1 MPCTLVCTGTGAA
14 AVPMSV
20 CTQPGCRL
28 TQVARPARAN
38 DTSLSTEFS
47 AALLALI
54 SLVVTPACALPIHA
68 PVPGGVAVIDLG
80 KCAQTAPTARQGE
93 QSLAVVRDKGHCFAL
108 LGIPLDTLPGT
119 LEIQISSGSTAT
131 SRRVAIGI
139 KNYPEQRLTIKD
151 KRKVEPNPDDLARIA
166 QEKETTE
173 AIKRRFSDFAPMVD
187 FSLPANGPLSSR
199 FGLRRIFNGLPRNSH
214 AGLDVA
220 VGTGA
225 PVKAPAD
232 GIVANTGDY
241 FFNGHT
247 VFIDHG
253 QGLISAYMHLSR
265 IDVRHGQPVK
275 KGEILGAV
283 GASGRVT
290 GPHLHWAVILNNTP
304 VDPELF
310 LFRQ

>member
-1 MPCTLVCTGTGAA
+1 MR
-14 AVPMSV
+14 
-20 CTQPGCRL
+20 RL
-28 TQVARPARAN
+28 K
-38 DTSLSTEFS
+38 
-47 AALLALI
+47 ALLGLFTLAA
-54 SLVVTPACALPIHA
+54 SQAFALPQHA

-80 KCAQTAPTARQGE
+80 PASHIFPQAYWDERP
-93 QSLAVVRDKGHCFAL
+93 LAIVSERGHHYAL

-119 LEIQISSGSTAT
+119 LEIRIDKGATAT
-131 SRRVAIGI
+131 NRSIPIGL

-166 QEKETTE
+166 REQATTD
-173 AIKRRFSDFAPMVD
+173 AIKRSFSEGSVQTDFA
-187 FSLPANGPLSSR
+187 LPANGPLSSR
-199 FGLRRIFNGLPRNSH
+199 FGLRRIFNGQPRNPH

-220 VGTGA
+220 VATGA

-232 GIVANTGDY
+232 GKVVNTGDY
-241 FFNGHT
+241 FFNGNT

-253 QGLISAYMHLSR
+253 QGLITAYMHLSR
-265 IDVRHGQPVK
+265 IDVRPGQPVK

-283 GASGRVT
+283 GATGRVT

-310 LFRQ
+310 LPRP